1 MDGCAGKRSVDR
13 FVVPRKASGLVLR
26 ENMNKKDGKTAPF
39 CSRIGCNAKVT
50 SSTKRTRIGSLDNNT
65 KVGQLPVPSSSN
77 GKEIIGSSSRTPVG
91 FGYLR
96 KPTKVTAKRLPSSNL
111 DTESSETST
120 VHDDPAAAE
129 ATLPR
134 PKTKRCTTNVHSQS
148 AVSGEVGMT
157 KAGSSSRGRSSHQ
170 KSELGTRDTLTG
182 LCVSSPSSNS
192 EHTVRGGLSK
202 NRLRSLSC
210 NSVSDVLPS
219 NSSSGTKI
227 SVSQKKKSG
236 GESSS
241 SSKDNKTNVL
251 VPKVRNQNSSHGNG
265 IRVSENVLSCD
276 SVSNVLPSNSSSA
289 TKISV
294 AKKKKSGG
302 ESSSSKG
309 NKTNVLVPKVR
320 NQNSSHGSGIVVSDN
335 RRNRIVPS
343 IRDNSVVSSSGRRSE
358 RLEAVAS
365 SATSRQTP
373 FPATPTDP
381 NPSFSLS
388 PSNRYSRPNSSTG
401 SLRRMMPGSPS
412 EADRSHSLVNQ
423 DGLSHYNM
431 NGIAEVLL
439 ALERIEHDEELTYEQ
454 LASLETNLFSSSMFR
469 FYDQHRDMR
478 LDIDNMSYE
487 ELLALGDKMG
497 TVSTALSE
505 EALSRSLKQSI
516 YQGTDETGAISLVK
530 DDDIKCSI
538 CQEEYVDGDEVGT
551 MPCQHMYHVSC
562 VQQWLRMK
570 NWCPICKTSA
580 EEEKSV

>member
-13 FVVPRKASGLVLR
+13 LVVPRKSSGLVLC
-26 ENMNKKDGKTAPF
+26 ENMEKKDGKAVPF
-39 CSRIGCNAKVT
+39 CGRIGCNAKVT
-50 SSTKRTRIGSLDNNT
+50 STYRTRIGSSDSNT
-65 KVGQLPVPSSSN
+65 KVGQPPVPSSSN
-77 GKEIIGSSSRTPVG
+77 GKEIGSSSRTPVG

-96 KPTKVTAKRLPSSNL
+96 KPAKVTAKRQPSSNL
-111 DTESSETST
+111 DTESSEMST
-120 VHDDPAAAE
+120 VHDDPAAADS
-129 ATLPR
+129 TLPR
-134 PKTKRCTTNVHSQS
+134 QKTKRCTTNVHSQS
-148 AVSGEVGMT
+148 AVSGEVVMT
-157 KAGSSSRGRSSHQ
+157 KAGSLSRGRSSHQ
-170 KSELGTRDTLTG
+170 KSELGTRDTLTDV
-182 LCVSSPSSNS
+182 LPSNS
-192 EHTVRGGLSK
+192 RSATKNSVTKKKKCGESSSSCKNDKTNVLVPKARNQNSPHGNGITVSD
-202 NRLRSLSC
+202 NVLSC
-210 NSVSDVLPS
+210 DSLSDVLPS
-219 NSSSGTKI
+219 NSSSARKI
-227 SVSQKKKSG
+227 SVTKKKKSG

-251 VPKVRNQNSSHGNG
+251 VPKARYQNSSHGNG
-265 IRVSENVLSCD
+265 I
-276 SVSNVLPSNSSSA
+276 
-289 TKISV
+289 T
-294 AKKKKSGG
+294 
-302 ESSSSKG
+302 
-309 NKTNVLVPKVR
+309 
-320 NQNSSHGSGIVVSDN
+320 VSDS

-358 RLEAVAS
+358 RLGAVAS
-365 SATSRQTP
+365 SDTSRQTP
-373 FPATPTDP
+373 FAATPSDP
-381 NPSFSLS
+381 NPSLSFS
-388 PSNRYSRPNSSTG
+388 PSNRYSRPNSSNG
-401 SLRRMMPGSPS
+401 GLRRVMPGSPS
-412 EADRSHSLVNQ
+412 EADHSHSLVNQ

-516 YQGTDETGAISLVK
+516 YQVTDETGAISQVK